1 MTFPFLNKFQIWGDI
16 KVYSG
21 WSMVWREFSCSY
33 KHWYVTNVEVLD
45 SPMTELSLWIH
56 QCLYLESKNS
66 NFWKKNFKGWKYVCI
81 FSFFFNEINSKCGR
95 EWGWQKKEISHP
107 YLCYR
112 YFLVYQDDLIY
123 IYLPCKWYA
132 YICIEGLS
140 HAIPVN
146 SQRQLLPYI
155 FIHWLVS
162 KDFKSRFLNT
172 TASAMRQINRLSS
185 LYSSAP
191 IFIFFL
197 LVLISAMGCNL
208 TSPNPLP
215 IFIDGYIGGGNIF
228 GDMLM
233 KVPHKCLL

>member
-1 MTFPFLNKFQIWGDI
+1 MKLMQ
-16 KVYSG
+16 S
-21 WSMVWREFSCSY
+21 
-33 KHWYVTNVEVLD
+33 EV
-45 SPMTELSLWIH
+45 
-56 QCLYLESKNS
+56 
-66 NFWKKNFKGWKYVCI
+66 G
-81 FSFFFNEINSKCGR
+81 NEVGR
-95 EWGWQKKEISHP
+95 RKRYP
-107 YLCYR
+107 YLCYQ
-112 YFLVYQDDLIY
+112 YFLVYQNDLIY

-162 KDFKSRFLNT
+162 KDFKLRFLNT

-191 IFIFFL
+191 NLIFFL
-197 LVLISAMGCNL
+197 LVLISAMGCN
-208 TSPNPLP
+208 
-215 IFIDGYIGGGNIF
+215 FIDGYIGGGNIF

>member
-1 MTFPFLNKFQIWGDI
+1 
-16 KVYSG
+16 
-21 WSMVWREFSCSY
+21 MVWREFSCSY

-45 SPMTELSLWIH
+45 SPMTKLSLWIH

-66 NFWKKNFKGWKYVCI
+66 NFWNVKW
-81 FSFFFNEINSKCGR
+81 GR
-95 EWGWQKKEISHP
+95 EWDWQRKEISHP
-107 YLCYR
+107 YLCYQ

-123 IYLPCKWYA
+123 IYLPCKWYV

-162 KDFKSRFLNT
+162 KDFKLRFLNT
-172 TASAMRQINRLSS
+172 TAPAVRQINHLSS

-191 IFIFFL
+191 ILIFFL